1 MDNLRDTGFEVCI
14 CALIEPKIRAS
25 NVALEDRH
33 IPDRIELGDFS
44 ALPAE
49 YYYAAA
55 LLGRE

>member
-1 MDNLRDTGFEVCI
+1 MDNLCDAGFEVCI
-14 CALIEPKIRAS
+14 RAVVKPKIRAS

-33 IPDRIELGDFS
+33 IADRIELGDFS

-55 LLGRE
+55 PLGRE